1 MKQKL
6 GILFLT
12 LFTGFINCQ
21 SYKEKSDYF
30 AEEML
35 LAVNQ
40 LRVHGCYC
48 GENYMPPVK
57 PLKWNAALEKA
68 AMRHAKDMSD
78 NRRFEHTG
86 SDGSTVANRV
96 SDTGYNWSAVGE
108 NIAYGYKSIEKVISG
123 WQKSEGHCRNIM
135 KATYVE
141 MGVARIGNYW
151 AQTFAKPR
159 TIRKLGY

>member
-1 MKQKL
+1 MKQNL

-12 LFTGFINCQ
+12 LLTGFINCQ
-21 SYKEKSDYF
+21 WYEEKSDYF
-30 AEEML
+30 AAEML

-40 LRVHGCYC
+40 LRVRGCYC

-57 PLKWNAALEKA
+57 PLKWNADLAQA
-68 AMRHAKDMSD
+68 AQRHAEDMSA
-78 NRRFEHTG
+78 NRWFEHTG
-86 SDGSTVANRV
+86 TDGSTVANRV

-108 NIAYGYKSIEKVISG
+108 NIAYGYKSIEKVIDG

-135 KATYVE
+135 KAAYVE
-141 MGVARIGNYW
+141 VGVARIGNYW

-159 TIRKLGY
+159 VTKLRK